1 MFREQAVHN
10 HLILIVEDHWEIREV
25 MEQYLSR
32 EGFRT
37 DYAFDG
43 TLGLAQFRQ
52 LKPDLVVRDVGLPS
66 RDGYEVLIKMRRQGD
81 TPALWYQRGTVR
93 WTS

>member
-1 MFREQAVHN
+1 MGNPRSNGAVSFARRFPDN
-10 HLILIVEDHWEIREV
+10 
-25 MEQYLSR
+25 
-32 EGFRT
+32 
-37 DYAFDG
+37 G
-43 TLGLAQFRQ
+43 TLGLAHFRQ

-66 RDGYEVLIKMRRQGD
+66 RNGYEVLMKIRRQGD